1 MGDVDEKRAER
12 VKVAFKWINSRKDK
26 SVDELKALFSDRADA
41 YVAETSGLSSKQF
54 DYKPSDTEWSI
65 REVSLHVAHSI
76 AAGGSVIPI
85 LAGGTTLPN
94 DVQPG
99 QMIDDPGD
107 QASIGKSVEV
117 AFAIVLAAMESL
129 EGDPDLDATFKH
141 PFFGPI
147 NCRQTAAFNILHL
160 DIHVKQ
166 VQRVKGYDSFPA

>member
-12 VKVAFKWINSRKDK
+12 LKMAFLWIDSHKDK
-26 SVDELKALFSDRADA
+26 SVDELKTMFSERAEA
-41 YVAETSGLSSKQF
+41 YVAETSELSAEQF

-85 LAGGTTLPN
+85 LAGGTALAN
-94 DVQPG
+94 DVKLG
-99 QMIDDPGD
+99 QMISDPGN
-107 QASIGKSVEV
+107 QASIGKSVEA
-117 AFAIVLAAMESL
+117 AFGIVLAAMESL
-129 EGDPDLDATFKH
+129 EVDSHLEATFKH

-166 VQRVKGYDSFPA
+166 VQRVKAYDSFPA